1 MIFCIPVQSHSSSL
15 YPSAVSSARIA
26 PGLRI
31 RFDVCRAIADGCLE
45 DKCALELEGRSWN
58 QRNRDG
64 CLLKLGIGPK
74 LQHRYRIV
82 EGL

>member
-74 LQHRYRIV
+74 LQHRCRIV